1 MMLMPMNES
10 IARTDI
16 YERLG
21 ITPAQLSDFCKRWQV
36 AELSFFG
43 SVLRADFTA
52 SSDVD
57 VLVAYLP
64 TAKRGLFEKI
74 RMKEDLE
81 ALLHRNV
88 DLVSKKAI
96 EQSRNW
102 GINVRRKVF
111 MPIVACH
118 ISRWCPFP
126 FGDVT
131 RTTGSGRAVFSAFGL
146 SLSKPITDATYLGLS

>member
-10 IARTDI
+10 IAKTDI

-43 SVLRADFTA
+43 SVVRADFTA

-81 ALLHRNV
+81 TLLHRNV
-88 DLVSKKAI
+88 NLVSKKAI

-102 GINVRRKVF
+102 LRRSNILTAAEVF
-111 MPIVACH
+111 YVA
-118 ISRWCPFP
+118 
-126 FGDVT
+126 
-131 RTTGSGRAVFSAFGL
+131 
-146 SLSKPITDATYLGLS
+146 